1 MRHRAAQRCD
11 AYASAVGTLVAP
23 VCGMATAN
31 KNPISDAKKAQENFR
46 EILGK
51 FDQAMLVTHSS
62 HSGLHARPM
71 AIAEITEDGSIWFI
85 TGVDTTKVNE
95 ALQDPNIIAVMQS
108 SAKYLSVSGQA
119 VLHRDR
125 AHIQRLWKEA
135 YKAWFSGGKD
145 DPSIALIQL
154 KPGEAEYWDNS
165 GLSGLKF
172 ALQFAKA
179 YVTGKE
185 MQETG
190 DVNQH
195 AKVQL

>member
-1 MRHRAAQRCD
+1 
-11 AYASAVGTLVAP
+11 
-23 VCGMATAN
+23 MATAN

-62 HSGLHARPM
+62 QSGLRARPM
-71 AIAEITEDGSIWFI
+71 AIAEITEDGSVWFI
-85 TGVDTTKVNE
+85 TGVDSTKVNE
-95 ALQDPNIIAVMQS
+95 ALQDPNIMAVMQS
-108 SAKYLSVSGQA
+108 SAKYLSVTGQA

-125 AHIQRLWKEA
+125 AHIERLWKEP

-145 DPSIALIQL
+145 DPTIALIQL
-154 KPGEAEYWDNS
+154 KPSEAEYWDNS
-165 GLSGLKF
+165 GMSGLKF
-172 ALQFAKA
+172 ALQYAKA

-185 MQETG
+185 MQSTD

>member
-1 MRHRAAQRCD
+1 
-11 AYASAVGTLVAP
+11 
-23 VCGMATAN
+23 MATVN
-31 KNPISDAKKAQENFR
+31 KDPIADAKKAQENFR

-62 HSGLHARPM
+62 QIGLRSRPM

-85 TGVDTTKVNE
+85 TGVDSTKVNE
-95 ALQDPNIIAVMQS
+95 ALQDPNIMAVMQS
-108 SAKYLSVSGQA
+108 SAKYLSVTGQA

-125 AHIQRLWKEA
+125 AHIERLWKEP
-135 YKAWFSGGKD
+135 YKAWFSGGKN

-154 KPGEAEYWDNS
+154 KPSEAEYWDNS

-172 ALQFAKA
+172 ALQYAKA

-185 MQETG
+185 LHGTD